1 MSQTI
6 RIFIEEVPPSANRIW
21 LRNRRTGQIYLSPQY
36 RRFKA
41 LTGLKCAGQRM
52 PESWK
57 YCAVRITVHPRSRRG
72 DVDNR
77 IKAVLD
83 ALTFA
88 GFWEDDKVVAE
99 VTARFGRPDK
109 DGCTLIEITERSEK
123 YEN

>member
-1 MSQTI
+1 MNA
-6 RIFIEEVPPSANRIW
+6 VPPSANRIW
-21 LRNRRTGQIYLSPQY
+21 LQNRRLGRVYLSPQY
-36 RRFKA
+36 RTFKS
-41 LTGLKCAGQRM
+41 LVKIQCAQTRI
-52 PESWK
+52 PQDWR
-57 YCAVRITVHPRSRRG
+57 YCAVSITVHPRSRRG

-83 ALTFA
+83 ALTDA
-88 GFWEDDKVVAE
+88 GFWMDDKVVAE